1 MKDSQPVI
9 LQNALKISRGL
20 ETHYLHSSHRHDYV
34 SFNFGDG
41 SHVFIDGGDINH
53 GGGYY
58 SRSNIFIQEGV
69 PVYRN
74 GYKVESWNLTNEDTF
89 ERICERLLWGTRGKD
104 GKQPLTKAPLNSFEK
119 THLENILKNVTG
131 INSLHKAVIQYLL
144 ETKIFTK

>member
-34 SFNFGDG
+34 TFDFGDG

-58 SRSNIFIQEGV
+58 SRSNIFIQEDA
-69 PVYRN
+69 PAHRN
-74 GYKVESWNLTNEDTF
+74 GWKVESRNLTNEDTF
-89 ERICERLLWGTRGKD
+89 ERICERLPWGHRGKD
-104 GKQPLTKAPLNSFEK
+104 GKQPLIKAPLNSFGEN
-119 THLENILKNVTG
+119 HLEAILANVAG
-131 INSLHKAVIQYLL
+131 ISALHKAVIEYLL
-144 ETKIFTK
+144 ATKQF